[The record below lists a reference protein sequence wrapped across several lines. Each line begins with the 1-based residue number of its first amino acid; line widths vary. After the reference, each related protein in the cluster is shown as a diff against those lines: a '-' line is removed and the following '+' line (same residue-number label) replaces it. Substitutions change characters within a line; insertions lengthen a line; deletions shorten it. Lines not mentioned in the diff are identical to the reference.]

1 MNNISV
7 SLTCGF
13 CNKETIST
21 DDTEDLNMYLS
32 INFNENNIKY
42 ICPSCLQLN
51 QMYIISNDN
60 LNKTSRLP
68 KIKGF

>member
-13 CNKETIST
+13 CNKETISS
-21 DDTEDLNMYLS
+21 DETEDLNMFLS
-32 INFNENNIKY
+32 IDFKEGNIKY
-42 ICPSCLQLN
+42 ICPSCMQVN
-51 QMYIISNDN
+51 QMFILSNDS
-60 LNKTSRLP
+60 LNKTNRLP